1 MRFLFRVLATALALW
16 LATGL
21 VDGVAVGGETDTERW
36 LTLLGA
42 AVIVGAVNAVLKP
55 VVKVLAFPVYV
66 LTLGL
71 ITFVVNALLLLLAAR
86 IGEALGLEFE
96 VDGFGAAFWAAL
108 IVSVVSLLA
117 NVVLP
122 DRYES

>member
-1 MRFLFRVLATALALW
+1 
-16 LATGL
+16 
-21 VDGVAVGGETDTERW
+21 
-36 LTLLGA
+36 
-42 AVIVGAVNAVLKP
+42 
-55 VVKVLAFPVYV
+55 VKVLAFPVYV

-86 IGEALGLEFE
+86 VSEALGLQFE

-117 NVVLP
+117 NIVLP
-122 DRYES
+122 ERYES

>member
-1 MRFLFRVLATALALW
+1 VRFLFRVLVTALGLW

-21 VDGVAVGGETDTERW
+21 VDGVAVGGDTDTERW
-36 LTLLGA
+36 LTLFGA
-42 AVIVGAVNAVLKP
+42 AVVVGAVNAVLKP
-55 VVKVLAFPVYV
+55 IVKVLAFPVYV

-86 IGEALGLEFE
+86 VSEALGLQFE

-122 DRYES
+122 ERYES